1 MSECACL
8 NLGNQC
14 SCDAFN
20 VLRVW
25 FLFAVFE
32 FFHNCKKDNAEIDWY
47 KWRLFRP
54 HHCYVD
60 FEQVFFVLKSVGWT
74 SSVQDRLSWWFLR
87 VVKGEMHP
95 VFIGNHDVVKIVSAT
110 VPVFELL
117 NFTSLYP
124 GITLTTENTQSAS
137 RGQISIRLNEDS
149 K

>member
-1 MSECACL
+1 M
-8 NLGNQC
+8 
-14 SCDAFN
+14 
-20 VLRVW
+20 
-25 FLFAVFE
+25 
-32 FFHNCKKDNAEIDWY
+32 
-47 KWRLFRP
+47 
-54 HHCYVD
+54 
-60 FEQVFFVLKSVGWT
+60 

-117 NFTSLYP
+117 NFTTLYP
-124 GITLTTENTQSAS
+124 GIALTTENTQSAS